1 MKKNILLIA
10 FICITTTSIA
20 QIHEIGIMAGGSN
33 YIGDIGSEYYINPNS
48 FMGGVIYKW
57 NVNPRISYRG
67 TFTFTQL
74 KADDANAT
82 NQARFDRGINFK
94 SNLKELAIGLEF
106 NYFEYNLDDF
116 RKTHTPY
123 ILVELAAFNYNIV
136 KRDPKNPSNNKIES
150 KTSFSIPF
158 GVGYKTKIIGDFAI
172 ALEVRARYTFE
183 NILEDN
189 NNFGIS
195 ALKIGNPNTNDW
207 YIFSGF
213 NLVYTFGRPPCYS
226 TPY

>member
-1 MKKNILLIA
+1 MKKNIVLIA
-10 FICITTTSIA
+10 FICITTSSFA
-20 QIHEIGIMAGGSN
+20 QIHEIGILAGGSN

-74 KADDANAT
+74 IADDANAT
-82 NQARFDRGINFK
+82 NQARLNRGINFK
-94 SNLKELAIGLEF
+94 NSLKELALGLEF

-116 RKTHTPY
+116 SKTKTPY
-123 ILVELAAFNYNIV
+123 LLVEIAAFNYKTIV
-136 KRDPKNPSNNKIES
+136 SGTDESNYEYETN
-150 KTSFSIPF
+150 TSFAIPF
-158 GVGYKTKIIGDFAI
+158 GVGYKTKLFGDFAI
-172 ALEVRARYTFE
+172 ALELKARYTFV
-183 NILEDN
+183 DN
-189 NNFGIS
+189 LDFNNDKIDS
-195 ALKIGNPNTNDW
+195 LKFGNPNSNDW